1 MTNMVAASFLGFF
14 SWIWPVRDYCTELWN
29 CMAVMYSNNSKKE
42 PIFSGQMTWK
52 IGPYKLE
59 SVDKTLFFFLIFFI
73 F

>member
-1 MTNMVAASFLGFF
+1 
-14 SWIWPVRDYCTELWN
+14 
-29 CMAVMYSNNSKKE
+29 MYSNNSKKE